1 MPEAYAQPHPDRA
14 NLSRRQGGPV
24 AGCTK
29 IRHGRRVCW
38 EAGAF
43 SVPPHPVRLQ
53 ALGVFGLWA
62 LKALSVASLPG
73 LASSPPIR
81 KTTARLRHLALVLP
95 LAAVIG
101 MAVYGWRLS
110 VAHDGLRA
118 ATTAQA
124 GLRAMQLT
132 DARADQIESLLNGV
146 DIVLRQFRDH
156 WAAGNPD
163 AARATVQSALAA
175 VPPDSIRNFA
185 IASAEG
191 ALLFSMKPVQTP
203 PDGPRTGV
211 DRDYFK
217 FHSRQAV
224 DQSFLN
230 PPVVGRALGAWVI
243 QLTRPVLQDGRFDGV
258 ALVALSPHYLS
269 AALAK
274 TAVAPDDVISLVF
287 NDGTFAA
294 RSRDLDKVLGTRLPA
309 DRSFLQ
315 PGAPGS
321 GVVRLVAFTDQRP
334 RLYAWRRLSGYP
346 LIVNVGLD
354 EAAILAP
361 VDTEIALSTLHT
373 GIGLALMAL
382 PVGATADGILLVGPP
397 GRVLDSNRRFKAM
410 WQIPDGLSRADEDDR
425 LLAHVRD
432 RLPDPDAF
440 MQQVESLY
448 PSDEQRTAVIHF
460 KDGRVFE
467 RHTQPVLLDDLQ
479 ARLWSFR
486 DITEQRRAED
496 QLKANETRL
505 RAIFDGARDGILVA
519 DGQTRCFIDANPAIC
534 AMLGHDRAQ
543 LLRMGVAGRGR
554 AGQPRD
560 HPGAAAVGRAGRR
573 YCRGRAG
580 GGGPCAEPGLRPG
593 ADGHA
598 DAHDGRP
605 GRHPAPA
612 TTAQR
617 RKSAGGRDNG
627 QRLRRRPGAL
637 PGGRHERL
645 SLQAHR
651 RGSVFLTPCCAG
663 WTGRRPERTQPA
675 QTTAPALPVR
685 SGLTIDP
692 TRA

>member
-309 DRSFLQ
+309 DRSF
-315 PGAPGS
+315 
-321 GVVRLVAFTDQRP
+321 F
-334 RLYAWRRLSGYP
+334 
-346 LIVNVGLD
+346 
-354 EAAILAP
+354 AA
-361 VDTEIALSTLHT
+361 
-373 GIGLALMAL
+373 GC
-382 PVGATADGILLVGPP
+382 
-397 GRVLDSNRRFKAM
+397 
-410 WQIPDGLSRADEDDR
+410 
-425 LLAHVRD
+425 
-432 RLPDPDAF
+432 
-440 MQQVESLY
+440 
-448 PSDEQRTAVIHF
+448 
-460 KDGRVFE
+460 
-467 RHTQPVLLDDLQ
+467 
-479 ARLWSFR
+479 
-486 DITEQRRAED
+486 
-496 QLKANETRL
+496 TRL
-505 RAIFDGARDGILVA
+505 RRGPVGGLYRPAAPPVRLASPVGLPADRQCRPGRGRHPGAGRHRNCPQHLAHRHRTGADGLAGGRHRRRHPAGRTAWPGAGLEPQVRGDVA
-519 DGQTRCFIDANPAIC
+519 DPR
-534 AMLGHDRAQ
+534 RA
-543 LLRMGVAGRGR
+543 VAGR
-554 AGQPRD
+554 
-560 HPGAAAVGRAGRR
+560 
-573 YCRGRAG
+573 
-580 GGGPCAEPGLRPG
+580 
-593 ADGHA
+593 
-598 DAHDGRP
+598 
-605 GRHPAPA
+605 
-612 TTAQR
+612 
-617 RKSAGGRDNG
+617 
-627 QRLRRRPGAL
+627 
-637 PGGRHERL
+637 
-645 SLQAHR
+645 
-651 RGSVFLTPCCAG
+651 
-663 WTGRRPERTQPA
+663 
-675 QTTAPALPVR
+675 
-685 SGLTIDP
+685 
-692 TRA
+692 